1 MNVLKYNNKRD
12 FLLHLISEFITLI
25 FITDKNIK
33 GTEGQQRHWA
43 WLLTPT
49 AKTFRIYDKSWPFK
63 KWLYLCKMQHHAF
76 WAHPGEA

>member
-43 WLLTPT
+43 
-49 AKTFRIYDKSWPFK
+49 
-63 KWLYLCKMQHHAF
+63 
-76 WAHPGEA
+76 